1 MKRRKKLKKENGSIT
16 LFVLIAMIIFLIIA
30 FAVFFNINNKK
41 TSQDDEIE
49 KIQED
54 YSDDINYINE
64 IYENEVENLN
74 NNNSIE
80 SNQ

>member
-1 MKRRKKLKKENGSIT
+1 MKRRKKLKKESGSIT

-41 TSQDDEIE
+41 TSQNDEIE

-64 IYENEVENLN
+64 IYENEVQNLN
-74 NNNSIE
+74 NRIE